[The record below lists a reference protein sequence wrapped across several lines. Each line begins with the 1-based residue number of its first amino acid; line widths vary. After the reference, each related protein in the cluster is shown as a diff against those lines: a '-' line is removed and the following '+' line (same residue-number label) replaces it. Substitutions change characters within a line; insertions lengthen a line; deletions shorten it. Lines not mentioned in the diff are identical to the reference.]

1 MDAFSEETAPNE
13 LIAGKNYYIQK
24 VMMSSGKKEDVFG
37 RAIGI
42 HFKGMEEFKRE
53 NDYEPNDR
61 DSLGFAR
68 TVFEEGEPLATFKEI
83 IPLDDTLSKK
93 MQTLTHLKPY
103 RKDDE
108 TFYKS
113 IGYKFYELSLD
124 EILNN
129 VKTMQKIPVAL
140 RLQVISA
147 IRQYI
152 GKDIKP
158 SASNSRASNSRGTKL
173 RGSKSRGT
181 KSRASKS
188 RASKKGGR
196 RRRSNIKLS
205 RFYRI

>member
-1 MDAFSEETAPNE
+1 MDAFSEETDPNE
-13 LIAGKNYYIQK
+13 LIAGKNYYIRK
-24 VMMSSGKKEDVFG
+24 VMMTSAKKEGVFG

-42 HFKGMEEFKRE
+42 HFKGMEEFKYE

-68 TVFEEGEPLATFKEI
+68 TFFAEGEPLATFKEI

-129 VKTMQKIPVAL
+129 VKTMQQIPVAL

-158 SASNSRASNSRGTKL
+158 SASNSRASNSRA
-173 RGSKSRGT
+173 SNSR
-181 KSRASKS
+181 
-188 RASKKGGR
+188 
-196 RRRSNIKLS
+196 
-205 RFYRI
+205 